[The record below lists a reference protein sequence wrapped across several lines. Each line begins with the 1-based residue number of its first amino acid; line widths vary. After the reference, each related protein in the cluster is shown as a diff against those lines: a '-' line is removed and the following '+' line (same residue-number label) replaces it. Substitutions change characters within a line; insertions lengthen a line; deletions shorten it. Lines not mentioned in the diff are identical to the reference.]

1 MRWAI
6 GLLATVTVL
15 WASPSPLWARNQLK
29 LAWEDRSSDEDG
41 FWIGRGPA
49 MPGSF
54 SEIAT
59 VAANLTTYTDTDRG
73 LVAGAVY
80 CHRVRRFNGGGD
92 SGYTNARCGVAGA
105 KE

>member
-15 WASPSPLWARNQLK
+15 WGSPSPLWTQNQLK
-29 LAWEDRSSDEDG
+29 LTWEDRSSDEGG
-41 FWIGRGPA
+41 FWIERGPA

-59 VAANLTTYTDTDRG
+59 VAANVTTSTDTDPG
-73 LVAGAVY
+73 WWPAPFIA
-80 CHRVRRFNGGGD
+80 NG
-92 SGYTNARCGVAGA
+92 
-105 KE
+105 